1 MNNSPIF
8 WNTQGNIKFDTEK
21 NYFNYET
28 SMSIN
33 WNNKLA
39 RRVLITIMKLFNRP
53 EILTTKNNG
62 IAIWTADNLKNN
74 IFYKLPVIF
83 NEIILRDEYVA
94 TENNVFNPHYPF
106 LTVCYRCKLDDK
118 YIKSLSQFHNNIS
131 YDDHKFIVSVKS
143 RTLEE
148 NLLILNI
155 FFTDNNLNKKNI
167 QVSIKKKM
175 TKLNKKSQTEFV
187 NTLKNYIIII
197 NDKIGSVD
205 LPKMNYNKN
214 ELTNEFVNEIVEEE
228 QNIME

>member
-8 WNTQGNIKFDTEK
+8 WNTQGKIKFDTEK

-28 SMSIN
+28 SMSVN

-53 EILTTKNNG
+53 EILTTKSNG

-74 IFYKLPVIF
+74 IFYKLPVVF

-94 TENNVFNPHYPF
+94 NENNVFNPYYPF
-106 LTVCYRCKLDDK
+106 LTVCYRCKLENR
-118 YIKSLSQFHNNIS
+118 YINSLSQFHNYIS
-131 YDDHKFIVSVKS
+131 YDDNKFIVSVKS

-155 FFTDNNLNKKNI
+155 FFNDNNLNKKTI
-167 QVSIKKKM
+167 PILIKKKM

-187 NTLKNYIIII
+187 NKLKNYITTI
-197 NDKIGSVD
+197 NDKIGSVE
-205 LPKMNYNKN
+205 LPKINYNKN
-214 ELTNEFVNEIVEEE
+214 EMAEEIVEEE